1 MKRLA
6 PGLLALVLAACAG
19 PRAPLP
25 PEAALQ
31 APAAWRHAPAVT
43 AAVDAAWWRGF
54 GDPELSRTVE
64 TALANNTDLALA
76 AARVQEARA
85 QYRLAQAQRLP
96 NLSGVAGGGRQREV
110 SAFGTPQEQTAGQ
123 AQLSVSYDTDLFGR
137 LANASAAARAGL
149 LATEAGRD
157 SVRLAIAATAASG
170 YVNLRAL
177 DARLAVL
184 QDTLAARAES
194 RRLAQRRSD
203 TGYSPRLELEQAE
216 AEYRAAEQ
224 LIPATEAAIARQE
237 NGLAV
242 LLGEPPRAIARGL
255 VLTRIGAPPIP
266 AGLPSDLLRRRPDLA
281 QAEQQLVAAD
291 RTLDS
296 VRAAFMPSV
305 QLTAAGGFVASSLL
319 DDPVRIFSLGGS
331 VLTPILD
338 GGRLKAQQGVA
349 VARRDQAAIAYRKAA
364 LTAFREVEDALAA
377 EQAARAQIAVLDA
390 QRRAVADALT
400 LATNRYRAGYSPYLE
415 KLDAQR
421 SLLGVELSQ
430 IQTRSDRLNA
440 LITLYQA
447 MGGGWSPASEP

>member
-1 MKRLA
+1 MRRSALS
-6 PGLLALVLAACAG
+6 LLALALAACAG

-25 PEAALQ
+25 PQAALQ
-31 APAAWRHAPAVT
+31 TPAAWRNPPA
-43 AAVDAAWWRGF
+43 AAAALDAAWWQSF

-64 TALANNTDLALA
+64 SALANNTDLALA

-149 LATEAGRD
+149 LATQAGRD

-184 QDTLAARAES
+184 RDTLAARAES

-237 NGLAV
+237 NGLSV

-255 VLTRIGAPPIP
+255 ALTRIGAPPIP
-266 AGLPSDLLRRRPDLA
+266 GGLPSDLLRRRPDLA

-331 VLTPILD
+331 VLAPILD
-338 GGRLKAQQGVA
+338 GGRLQAQQGIA

-377 EQAARAQIAVLDA
+377 EQAARRQSDVLDA

-421 SLLGVELSQ
+421 SLLGVELSL

-447 MGGGWSPASEP
+447 MGGGWSPPPGP